1 MKATPVALLGM
12 STTPTLSPLLQ
23 SSWAQTA
30 PLTGLDK
37 SLANLLQSKQPS
49 DDPRHVWLAAL
60 TSHQWGRG
68 HACLDLT
75 ALPSEAAALLG
86 WSDEQVALLPT
97 DLHNAAATLP
107 WTQGEASPLVLVQG
121 ADKEQENNPADN
133 AHGDRLYLRRAWAA
147 EQAIRQHI
155 TQRLAIPCDVPA
167 DLQQRLDALFRPIST
182 ANTVTGAE
190 PDMQRLACEV
200 AAQNRITLITGGP
213 GTGKTTTVVKLLAL
227 LVGTAQSD
235 LQIHLAAPTGKAA
248 ARLTESI
255 RNALRKMP
263 AELQAR
269 IPTQAQTLHR
279 LLQTN
284 SRANPANALATDVV
298 VVDEAS
304 MIDLEMMARLLQA
317 VPPSAR
323 LILLGDKD
331 QLASV
336 EAGAVMSQLCTGAL
350 LRAQTV
356 TLTHSHRF
364 DAQSGIGQWA
374 QAVNHTSAN
383 NTPALKALWKT
394 APDWLATL
402 PLQQRLDGDM
412 PEPDVTRLQL
422 SSASDPQL
430 AVGLRHGWRHWL
442 ALLDAHRPSK
452 TRAAAPCRDEQALA
466 LLNAFTE
473 FCVLCAV
480 REGPLGVTQLN
491 PHIERALGLGD
502 NIWYAG
508 RPVMVT
514 RNDYALNL
522 MNGDIGL
529 CLPDA
534 NGVLRVAF
542 PASAEPSNPPKTQPS
557 PVRWVMP
564 SRLESVETVFAMTVH
579 KSQGSEFTHVL
590 LALPAQESPVLT
602 RELVYT
608 GLTRAR
614 ERLTLWAPNV
624 GLLWNA
630 CARRVMRAGGLDH
643 PDSTGRSAP

>member
-1 MKATPVALLGM
+1 MSNTPSLA
-12 STTPTLSPLLQ
+12 PLLQ

-49 DDPRHVWLAAL
+49 DDPRHLWLAAL

-68 HACLDLT
+68 HACLDLA
-75 ALPSEAAALLG
+75 ALSCEAAALLG

-97 DLHNAAATLP
+97 DLRDAASTLP
-107 WTQGEASPLVLVQG
+107 WTQGEASPLVRVQDTHKG
-121 ADKEQENNPADN
+121 QDKPQ
-133 AHGDRLYLRRAWAA
+133 GDRLYLRRAWTA
-147 EQAIRQHI
+147 EQAIRQRI
-155 TQRLAIPCDVPA
+155 TQRLALPCDVPT
-167 DLQQRLDALFRPIST
+167 DLQQRLDALFTPAHTAST
-182 ANTVTGAE
+182 TNSSAAAQ

-227 LVGTAQSD
+227 LVGTAPRE

-255 RNALRKMP
+255 RNALSKMP

-284 SRANPANALATDVV
+284 SRANPTHQLATDVV

-317 VPPSAR
+317 VPPTAR

-364 DAQSGIGQWA
+364 GAQSGIGQWA
-374 QAVNHTSAN
+374 QAVNHATAN
-383 NTPALKALWKT
+383 NTPALKALWKA

-402 PLQQRLDGDM
+402 PLQQRLDGDT

-422 SSASDPQL
+422 TSASEPQL
-430 AVGLRHGWRHWL
+430 AVGLRHGWHHWL

-452 TRAAAPCRDEQALA
+452 TRPAAPCNDAQALT
-466 LLNAFTE
+466 LLNAFTQ

-491 PHIERALGLGD
+491 AHIERALGLGD
-502 NIWYAG
+502 NAWYAG

-542 PASAEPSNPPKTQPS
+542 AASAEPSNPHKAQPS

-630 CARRVMRAGGLDH
+630 CARRVMRSGGLDH
-643 PDSTGRSAP
+643 PSGTGS

>member
-1 MKATPVALLGM
+1 M
-12 STTPTLSPLLQ
+12 
-23 SSWAQTA
+23 
-30 PLTGLDK
+30 
-37 SLANLLQSKQPS
+37 
-49 DDPRHVWLAAL
+49 
-60 TSHQWGRG
+60 
-68 HACLDLT
+68 
-75 ALPSEAAALLG
+75 
-86 WSDEQVALLPT
+86 
-97 DLHNAAATLP
+97 
-107 WTQGEASPLVLVQG
+107 
-121 ADKEQENNPADN
+121 
-133 AHGDRLYLRRAWAA
+133 
-147 EQAIRQHI
+147 
-155 TQRLAIPCDVPA
+155 
-167 DLQQRLDALFRPIST
+167 
-182 ANTVTGAE
+182 
-190 PDMQRLACEV
+190 
-200 AAQNRITLITGGP
+200 
-213 GTGKTTTVVKLLAL
+213 VKLLAL
-227 LVGTAQSD
+227 LVGTASRD
-235 LQIHLAAPTGKAA
+235 LHIHLAAPTGKAA

-255 RNALRKMP
+255 GKALIRMP
-263 AELQAR
+263 ADVQAR

-279 LLQTN
+279 LLQTH
-284 SRANPANALATDVV
+284 SRANPTHQLATDVV

-317 VPPSAR
+317 VPPLAR

-374 QAVNHTSAN
+374 QAVNHTSTN
-383 NTPALKALWKT
+383 NTPALKALWKV
-394 APDWLATL
+394 APDWLASL
-402 PLQQRLDGDM
+402 PLQQRLDGDT

-422 SSASDPQL
+422 SSANDPQL
-430 AVGLRHGWRHWL
+430 AVGLRHGWHTWL

-452 TRAAAPCRDEQALA
+452 TRPAAPCSDAQAWA

-480 REGPLGVTQLN
+480 REGPLGVIQLN
-491 PHIERALGLGD
+491 STVERALGLGD
-502 NIWYAG
+502 SPWYAG

-534 NGVLRVAF
+534 HGVLRVAF
-542 PASAEPSNPPKTQPS
+542 AASADPSEPPKAQPS

-579 KSQGSEFTHVL
+579 KSQGSEFRHVL

-624 GLLWNA
+624 GILWNA
-630 CARRVMRAGGLDH
+630 CARRVMRSGGLDH
-643 PDSTGRSAP
+643 PDSRGPSVP

>member
-1 MKATPVALLGM
+1 MPTPN
-12 STTPTLSPLLQ
+12 TLSPLLQ
-23 SSWAQTA
+23 ASWAQAT

-37 SLANLLQSKQPS
+37 SLANLLHSKQPS
-49 DDPRHVWLAAL
+49 DDPRHLWLAAL

-68 HACLDLT
+68 HACLDLAT
-75 ALPSEAAALLG
+75 LQTKAAALLG
-86 WSDEQVALLPT
+86 WSDEQAAVLPA
-97 DLHNAAATLP
+97 DLHLAASTLP
-107 WTQGEASPLVLVQG
+107 WTQGEASPLVLAQDSQG
-121 ADKEQENNPADN
+121 A
-133 AHGDRLYLRRAWAA
+133 RLYLRRAWMA
-147 EQAIRQHI
+147 EQNIRQNI
-155 TQRLAIPCDVPA
+155 AQRLALPCDVPA
-167 DLQQRLDALFRPIST
+167 DLQQRLDALFTP
-182 ANTVTGAE
+182 ANNGE

-213 GTGKTTTVVKLLAL
+213 GTGKTTTVVKLLSL
-227 LVGTAQSD
+227 LVGTATRA

-255 RNALRKMP
+255 SNALTRMP
-263 AELQAR
+263 ADVQAR

-284 SRANPANALATDVV
+284 SKAAQVHQLATDVV

-317 VPPSAR
+317 VPPTAR

-336 EAGAVMSQLCTGAL
+336 EAGAVMSQLCTGSL
-350 LRAQTV
+350 LKAQTV
-356 TLTHSHRF
+356 TLIHSHRF
-364 DAQSGIGQWA
+364 DAKSGIGQWA
-374 QAVNHTSAN
+374 RTVNADAAD
-383 NTPALKALWKT
+383 NTPALKTLWNA

-402 PLQQRLDGDM
+402 PLQQTIDGDT

-422 SSASDPQL
+422 PSANDPKL
-430 AVGLRHGWRHWL
+430 AVGLRYGWRNWL

-452 TRAAAPCRDEQALA
+452 TAPAAPCSDAQAIE
-466 LLNAFTE
+466 LLKAFTE

-480 REGPLGVTQLN
+480 REGPLGVVQLN
-491 PHIERALGLGD
+491 AQVEHALGLGQST
-502 NIWYAG
+502 WYVG

-514 RNDYALNL
+514 RNDYALEL

-529 CLPDA
+529 CLPGPD
-534 NGVLRVAF
+534 GVLRVAF
-542 PASAEPSNPPKTQPS
+542 PAVDGG
-557 PVRWVMP
+557 VRWVMP
-564 SRLESVETVFAMTVH
+564 SRLDSVETVFAMTVH

-590 LALPAQESPVLT
+590 LVIPALESPVLT

-614 ERLTLWAPNV
+614 QRLTLWAPQLGV
-624 GLLWNA
+624 LWNG
-630 CARRVMRAGGLDH
+630 CARRVLRSGGLGD
-643 PDSTGRSAP
+643 